1 MTKNEIALEL
11 TLAMIEKGQYFT
23 SGNAGDSIARN
34 AAIGR
39 DVAELFN
46 SIFET
51 IRPGHE
57 EE

>member
-1 MTKNEIALEL
+1 MTKNEVALEL
-11 TLAMIEKGQYFT
+11 TLAMIDKGQYYT

-34 AAIGR
+34 ATIGK

-46 SIFET
+46 SIFEN
-51 IRPGHE
+51 IQPDHE